1 MSRLSLWAGLAAL
14 ALTAIVY
21 AACSGAS
28 SQEAIPTPPPPPTP
42 SPSRVLSSEQSGPA
56 QVEAGAPIGDPTVEP
71 SEPMEAEVVYIGP
84 RDVKAVA
91 LTFDTGVRAGSMSEI
106 LDTLKE
112 HGTAASFGI
121 TGEWA
126 VTNPDLLKR
135 IVDEGHTVINHSWSH
150 ASFTGEDTETEPLT
164 ADQMRDELRRTEEKI
179 QEIAEVSTKP
189 YFRPPY
195 GDYDQLVNQVVRAE
209 GYEYN
214 VLWLTD
220 SLGWEGRSTK
230 SIVSVT
236 LANAFNGAIYLYHI
250 DNPRDAAALEEIID
264 GLNERGLQ
272 MVTIPQ
278 LLEEEP
284 LPTLTP
290 TPIPTP
296 TPTPAPTPTPTPAP
310 PSTFVPTPTPVV
322 VAAPR
327 PVATATPTPTPQ
339 LPALPTPTPTPIS
352 TPIPTPT
359 PTPSIAFAQLAFDG
373 FESADDG
380 GGFGW
385 LGPWLSTGPFVT
397 SGEDPHEG
405 DWHLVVPP
413 GLFVY
418 RALDLTGQENVHL
431 RFWSRLSLEG
441 SDRAFLFVSPT
452 RDDWQLVKEFTLVEG
467 DGVYRMYDIDLSE
480 FEMSDNFAL
489 GFFSLL
495 GPQSDPWHIDDV
507 ELGTPLP

>member
-1 MSRLSLWAGLAAL
+1 MSRLSLWAGLTAL
-14 ALTAIVY
+14 ALAAIAYVSY
-21 AACSGAS
+21 SGAS
-28 SQEAIPTPPPPPTP
+28 SQEAIPTPAP
-42 SPSRVLSSEQSGPA
+42 SPSRVLSFSAGEAGPP

-71 SEPMEAEVVYIGP
+71 SKPEEAEVVYIGP

-91 LTFDTGVRAGSMSEI
+91 LTFDTGVQAGSMSEI
-106 LDTLKE
+106 LDILKE

-126 VTNPDLLKR
+126 VTNPDLLKH
-135 IVDEGHTVINHSWSH
+135 IVDEGHAVINHSWSH

-195 GDYDQLVNQVVRAE
+195 GDYDQLVNEVVWAE
-209 GYEYN
+209 GYKYN

-236 LANAFNGAIYLYHI
+236 LANAFNGAIFLYHI
-250 DNPRDAAALEEIID
+250 DNPRDAAALGEIIE
-264 GLNERGLQ
+264 GLHERGMR

-290 TPIPTP
+290 TPTLSPTPSPTRVLTLVSAP
-296 TPTPAPTPTPTPAP
+296 TPTPAVATPPQ
-310 PSTFVPTPTPVV
+310 
-322 VAAPR
+322 
-327 PVATATPTPTPQ
+327 PVATATPTPQ
-339 LPALPTPTPTPIS
+339 LPTLPTPMPTPLPTTTTPTPTPT
-352 TPIPTPT
+352 
-359 PTPSIAFAQLAFDG
+359 IAFAQLAFDG
-373 FESADDG
+373 FESGDDS

-385 LGPWLSTGPFVT
+385 LGPWQSNGPFVA

-413 GLFVY
+413 GLIVY
-418 RALDLTGQENVHL
+418 RALDLTDQNGVHL
-431 RFWSRLSLEG
+431 RFWSRLNLEG
-441 SDRAFLFVSPT
+441 SDRAFVLVSPT
-452 RDDWQLVKEFTLVEG
+452 RDDWRLVKEFTPVEG
-467 DGVYRMYDIDLSE
+467 DGVYRMYDIDLSG
-480 FEMSDNFAL
+480 FEMSDNFVVA
-489 GFFSLL
+489 FYSLL
-495 GPQSDPWHIDDV
+495 GSQSDPWQIDDV